1 MPIPPVLPE
10 TVYGTFSSIQDG
22 SVAVSLPP
30 SVSSPA
36 MKVYYNG
43 EWYLLGG
50 PSVALTVSSDAAIA
64 GLESSINGLAAR
76 VTALEADV
84 AALTSEVNVL
94 QAQLAGL
101 SVDVSDEG
109 DTRTA
114 ALVYTDGVYGEQV
127 VASRD
132 YPI

>member
-1 MPIPPVLPE
+1 
-10 TVYGTFSSIQDG
+10 
-22 SVAVSLPP
+22 
-30 SVSSPA
+30 
-36 MKVYYNG
+36 
-43 EWYLLGG
+43 
-50 PSVALTVSSDAAIA
+50 
-64 GLESSINGLAAR
+64 
-76 VTALEADV
+76 
-84 AALTSEVNVL
+84 LTSEVEAL
-94 QAQLAGL
+94 QTQLAGL